1 MTAVPAVTG
10 LVTPDHWQ
18 DIDATTAATTATSY
32 LDAAAASFAAPRL
45 RSHQLLGIEPGA
57 TVLDVGC
64 GTGIAL
70 REIAEL
76 LGPDGT
82 VVGLDP
88 STAMLAH
95 AQVCLDGAPGRVE
108 LVEGTATRTGLESDR
123 FDAVRTERV
132 LMHVAQPVDALAEL
146 ARVTRPGGRI
156 VLVEPDH
163 RRLALDTDMPDVWVR
178 FITAFSRMLPN
189 ISAGLRA
196 PADATALGLNV
207 TAIEPITFQFR
218 SRSRF
223 REVFD
228 LDVGRE
234 AALDEGITGTEF
246 DALLDEMA
254 LRDADGRFLAIVTM
268 YVVVAEKASPVSS

>member
-1 MTAVPAVTG
+1 VSDD
-10 LVTPDHWQ
+10 LRPDHWQ
-18 DIDATTAATTATSY
+18 NIDAANAGTNAAAY
-32 LDAAAASFAAPRL
+32 LDAAAAAIAAPRL

-76 LGPDGT
+76 VGPSGT

-88 STAMLAH
+88 SAAMLEQARVRLEDAPAH
-95 AQVCLDGAPGRVE
+95 VE
-108 LVEGTATRTGLESDR
+108 LVEGTATSTRLESDR

-132 LMHVAQPVDALAEL
+132 LMHVAQPVEALTEL
-146 ARVTRPGGRI
+146 ARVTRPGGRV

-163 RRLALDTDMPDVWVR
+163 RRLALDTDTPDVWMR

-196 PADATALGLNV
+196 PSDAMTLGLEV
-207 TAIEPITFQFR
+207 AVIEPITYQFR
-218 SRSRF
+218 SSSVF
-223 REVFD
+223 MEVFN
-228 LDVGRE
+228 LEVGRD
-234 AALDEGITGTEF
+234 AALREGVTEAEF
-246 DALLDEMA
+246 DALLGEMA
-254 LRDADGRFLAIVTM
+254 ARSSEGRFLAVGTM
-268 YVVVAEKASPVSS
+268 YVVVVAKG

>member
-1 MTAVPAVTG
+1 MTERLVP
-10 LVTPDHWQ
+10 DDWQ
-18 DIDATTAATTATSY
+18 HIDAAEAGTTAAIY
-32 LDAAAASFAAPRL
+32 LDAAAIAFTTPRL

-76 LGPDGT
+76 VGPAGT

-88 STAMLAH
+88 SAAMLEQAR
-95 AQVCLDGAPGRVE
+95 VRLEGAPARVE
-108 LVEGTATRTGLESDR
+108 LVEGTATSTRLESDR

-132 LMHVAQPVDALAEL
+132 LMHVSRPVEAMAEL
-146 ARVTRPGGRI
+146 ARVTRPGGRV

-163 RRLALDTDMPDVWVR
+163 RRLALDTDTPDLWVR

-196 PADATALGLNV
+196 PSDATSLGLRV
-207 TAIEPITFQFR
+207 ALIEPITYQFQSNSLFT
-218 SRSRF
+218 
-223 REVFD
+223 EVFD
-228 LDVGRE
+228 LEVGRE
-234 AALDEGITGTEF
+234 AAIHEGIIEADF
-246 DALLDEMA
+246 DALLEEMA
-254 LRDADGRFLAIVTM
+254 VRSREGRFLAAGTI
-268 YVVVAEKASPVSS
+268 YVIVAEKK